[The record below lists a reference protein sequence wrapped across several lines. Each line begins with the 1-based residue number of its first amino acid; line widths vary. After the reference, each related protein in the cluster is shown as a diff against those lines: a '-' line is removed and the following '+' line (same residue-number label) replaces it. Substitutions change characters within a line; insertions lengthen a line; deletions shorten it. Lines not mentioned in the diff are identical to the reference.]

1 MAMGALFGIG
11 PVYAEQSG
19 LGIRDISP
27 FMTAPVVACLL
38 LQWPVGHLSDW
49 LDRRAVISADAWT
62 AGLLPVLALTAAGST
77 WWLIALM
84 TVFGGLSLPPV
95 CHLHRPRQ
103 RLSRTGAESGGAEMP
118 EDTKAGESKGAH
130 DCRARIAPAI
140 LLHFHHPWR
149 SDAGG
154 TSPGMD
160 EVERSRSQ
168 SREQRREQ
176 LPRRTRCGTSSTFA
190 EPNAVDSGRYAS
202 AAVGS

>member
-1 MAMGALFGIG
+1 MGALFGIG

-49 LDRRAVISADAWT
+49 LDRRAVISADTWT

-84 TVFGGLSLPPV
+84 IVFGGLSLSPV
-95 CHLHRPRQ
+95 CHLHRPHQ

-118 EDTKAGESKGAH
+118 EDT
-130 DCRARIAPAI
+130 
-140 LLHFHHPWR
+140 
-149 SDAGG
+149 
-154 TSPGMD
+154 
-160 EVERSRSQ
+160 
-168 SREQRREQ
+168 RR
-176 LPRRTRCGTSSTFA
+176 
-190 EPNAVDSGRYAS
+190 AS
-202 AAVGS
+202 AKARTTAGQGLLLQSFCISTIHGGQMQEVRVQGWTR